1 MSNKDLG
8 KVIAIQVA
16 PWKYVADGSPEGSIE
31 IQMEGADQETKGYG
45 IYTRHE
51 NGMAVHNR
59 DYETEAA
66 AVREAKIISKELGV
80 KVEPY
85 GWQVCLVHMGPDIV
99 VDDSQAFEAFA
110 LRQNFIKDVQ
120 RYDFK
125 HPDKHKA
132 GKYGHYDTANARVIW
147 DGAVAWTVA
156 VMGHL
161 GMSRDYLNGGDV
173 RVVVEGRT
181 GVGKSAL
188 CGIIAEK
195 MKALGIHVTWNEQ
208 EYESNRQD
216 RPWEVELQELLVGGT
231 VRIVERNLV
240 PSRMPKEF
248 EFKAAEIKHRGD
260 KHYFALIDEK
270 KPSTNA
276 IKGEVIGIRYSE
288 MQQATEY
295 TVKWETGETITHR
308 YGNTPDNLAFL
319 RTGIL
324 VYTDNPNNPSYIT
337 PGPVIRQADTHD
349 GVKLKPEIYP
359 GPDGEQQ

>member
-85 GWQVCLVHMGPDIV
+85 GWQVGLVHMGPDIV

-208 EYESNRQD
+208 EYESNR
-216 RPWEVELQELLVGGT
+216 
-231 VRIVERNLV
+231 
-240 PSRMPKEF
+240 
-248 EFKAAEIKHRGD
+248 
-260 KHYFALIDEK
+260 
-270 KPSTNA
+270 
-276 IKGEVIGIRYSE
+276 
-288 MQQATEY
+288 
-295 TVKWETGETITHR
+295 
-308 YGNTPDNLAFL
+308 
-319 RTGIL
+319 
-324 VYTDNPNNPSYIT
+324 
-337 PGPVIRQADTHD
+337 
-349 GVKLKPEIYP
+349 
-359 GPDGEQQ
+359 